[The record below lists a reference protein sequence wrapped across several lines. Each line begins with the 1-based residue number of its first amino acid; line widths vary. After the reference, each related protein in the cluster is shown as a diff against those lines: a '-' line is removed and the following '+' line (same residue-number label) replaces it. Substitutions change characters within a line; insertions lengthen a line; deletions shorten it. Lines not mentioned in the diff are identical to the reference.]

1 MCIGGNQAFGI
12 THTINFKTMT
22 TINTDYNNTEL
33 LDQELTIED
42 LSDFAGGLT
51 PSGPWDVHVDPNPFK
66 DLFRALGIEPSDP
79 FGLK

>member
-22 TINTDYNNTEL
+22 TINNDYNTEL
-33 LDQELTIED
+33 LDQELAIED

-66 DLFRALGIEPSDP
+66 DLSKDFFRALGIE
-79 FGLK
+79 L